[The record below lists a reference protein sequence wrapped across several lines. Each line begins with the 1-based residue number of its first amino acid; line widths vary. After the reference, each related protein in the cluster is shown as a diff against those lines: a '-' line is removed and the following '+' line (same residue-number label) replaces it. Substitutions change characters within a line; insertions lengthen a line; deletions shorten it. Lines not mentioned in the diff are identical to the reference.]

1 MDQSDM
7 KCPEKSQYT
16 GDVCHILFR
25 SQGPLQ
31 IPRKILKKCP
41 KLAARL
47 DKKRIFS
54 KPLDTVDIEEYPF
67 SVGHMIIHYLITDKY
82 QCLKPE
88 GETDDERNCS
98 ELATAFEAH
107 AAAVDLELPCL
118 QLLASSEMRRLEGKL
133 NLVLITRTL
142 NDTELPLDQYPTITA
157 NFISYVIR
165 MSATPSKECKDEMM
179 SQIGVPENVA
189 MVLVQ
194 CFLRFKGIGFTQ
206 DHASETDLRDEM
218 ADASQLA
225 QEEPELLT
233 ILQNLDK
240 DYSYIYQSDFETRV
254 SEKMARESFAKTILE
269 TWEANGGS
277 LSFQQTWIPVK
288 KIWKSQKSAPEKLA
302 VEGKAIVERLA
313 LEKEI
318 QSILECQER
327 QNGFLSLSDRLRLR
341 TTQSRSIDLRTAV
354 PVDPLVHSNTKDSKL
369 NPDQDKEEQPDDDG
383 TKTPTS
389 TSCNR
394 RDRQSTNAKGTTD
407 GLEEVRERLY
417 DLMSETTSTSGQRT
431 PSSTSSLES
440 ELDVSYAAA
449 LKRENLASRKLNS

>member
-7 KCPEKSQYT
+7 KSPEKSQYT

-25 SQGPLQ
+25 SQGPLL
-31 IPRKILKKCP
+31 IPRTILKKCP

-47 DKKRIFS
+47 DKKHIFS
-54 KPLDTVDIEEYPF
+54 KPLDIVDIEEYPF
-67 SVGHMIIHYLITDKY
+67 SVGHIIIHYLITDKY

-88 GETDDERNCS
+88 GETEDERNCS

-118 QLLASSEMRRLEGKL
+118 QLLASSEMRRLEGRL
-133 NLVLITRTL
+133 NL
-142 NDTELPLDQYPTITA
+142 YPTITA

-165 MSATPSKECKDEMM
+165 LSATPSKECKDEMM

-194 CFLRFKGIGFTQ
+194 CLLRFQGIGF
-206 DHASETDLRDEM
+206 DHDDANETDLRDEM
-218 ADASQLA
+218 VNASQLV

-240 DYSYIYQSDFETRV
+240 ENSYIYQSDFETRV

-277 LSFQQTWIPVK
+277 LSSLQHARLQELQSFSAKLSADLDTCK
-288 KIWKSQKSAPEKLA
+288 KDLEASKERSKKLA

-313 LEKEI
+313 LENKI
-318 QSILECQER
+318 KGILERQKQ

-341 TTQSRSIDLRTAV
+341 FAQSRSNDLSTAV
-354 PVDPLVHSNTKDSKL
+354 SVDPLAHPNTKDPKL
-369 NPDQDKEEQPDDDG
+369 NPDQEEEDQLDDDG

-394 RDRQSTNAKGTTD
+394 RDCQSTNAKGTTD
-407 GLEEVRERLY
+407 ELEEVRERLCEFNGSKNRKG
-417 DLMSETTSTSGQRT
+417 SEAEDAQFNFKFGIR
-431 PSSTSSLES
+431 
-440 ELDVSYAAA
+440 A
-449 LKRENLASRKLNS
+449 